1 MKPEIILIGVF
12 ALSLLFYRLRNKAY
26 RFAMSGR
33 IAMSVMLLMT
43 ASGHFL
49 FAEGM
54 AMMLPDFIPLKME
67 VVYITGIIEI
77 AAAIGLQLD
86 RWRELTGWLLIV
98 FLILILPA
106 NIYAAFHNVNLQTAT
121 FDGEGLDYLWYRI
134 PLQIIYILWI
144 YKSSINTKP
153 FMRRNFL
160 VGGI

>member
-1 MKPEIILIGVF
+1 
-12 ALSLLFYRLRNKAY
+12 
-26 RFAMSGR
+26 MS
-33 IAMSVMLLMT
+33 AMLLMT

-121 FDGEGLDYLWYRI
+121 FDGKGLGYLWYRI
-134 PLQIIYILWI
+134 PLQIFYILWI
-144 YKSSINTKP
+144 YKSSVNTKP
-153 FMRRNFL
+153 FLKRDFL